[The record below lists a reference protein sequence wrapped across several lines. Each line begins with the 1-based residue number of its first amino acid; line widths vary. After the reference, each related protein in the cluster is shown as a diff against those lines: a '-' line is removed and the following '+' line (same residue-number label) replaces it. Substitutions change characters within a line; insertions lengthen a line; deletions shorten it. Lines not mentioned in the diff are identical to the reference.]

1 MNKLFKLCRYQSLP
15 RGRRAVTHP
24 AMSYFEAALEILK
37 EKFEPFRALVVFDD
51 KALRRY
57 VISWGPQ
64 LVRRRDD

>member
-1 MNKLFKLCRYQSLP
+1 
-15 RGRRAVTHP
+15 
-24 AMSYFEAALEILK
+24 MSYFEAALEILK

-57 VISWGPQ
+57 VINWGPQ